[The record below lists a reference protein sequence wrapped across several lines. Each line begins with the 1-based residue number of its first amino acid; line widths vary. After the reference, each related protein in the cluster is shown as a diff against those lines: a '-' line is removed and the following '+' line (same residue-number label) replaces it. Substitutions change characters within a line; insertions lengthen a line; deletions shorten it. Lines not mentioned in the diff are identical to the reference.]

1 MFSQW
6 CLRRSG
12 GLSATGI
19 WKDLL
24 RNYQQPPLDP
34 SIAEALEAYVRR
46 RKEEIAGGIISV

>member
-1 MFSQW
+1 LPQ
-6 CLRRSG
+6 LRTSER
-12 GLSATGI
+12 ATGI

-46 RKEEIAGGIISV
+46 RKEEIAGGRVSD